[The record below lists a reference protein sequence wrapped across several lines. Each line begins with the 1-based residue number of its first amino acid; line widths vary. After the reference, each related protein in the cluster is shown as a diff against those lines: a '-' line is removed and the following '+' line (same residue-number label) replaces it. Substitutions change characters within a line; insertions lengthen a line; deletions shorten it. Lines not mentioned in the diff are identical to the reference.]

1 MKSLPTDVPERCFPL
16 GQIVITPGA
25 LKALSDEEV
34 ARAIERHAMTNS
46 GAARVEEDEAANERA
61 LRNGGRLFSSYRSE
75 DEVIFWVITEADR
88 TVTTILLPLE
98 Y

>member
-34 ARAIERHAMTNS
+34 ARAIERHAMTDW
-46 GAARVEEDEAANERA
+46 GDLVEEDEAANERA
-61 LRNGGRLFSSYRSE
+61 LQHGGRLFSSYSA
-75 DEVIFWVITEADR
+75 DELVFWVITEADR

>member
-16 GQIVITPGA
+16 GQILITPGA
-25 LKALSDEEV
+25 LKALGGADI
-34 ARAIERHAMTNS
+34 ARAIARHALTDW
-46 GAARVEEDEAANERA
+46 GDLVEEDEAANEQA
-61 LRNGGRLFSSYRSE
+61 LQTGGRLFSSYRSA

>member
-1 MKSLPTDVPERCFPL
+1 MKSLSTDVPERCFPL

-34 ARAIERHAMTNS
+34 ARAIERHTMTDW
-46 GAARVEEDEAANERA
+46 GDLVEEDEAANEHA
-61 LRNGGRLFSSYRSE
+61 LQTGGRLFSSYCSA